1 MILPPFLYNTYI
13 EQTDIISNYLLL
25 ELKPEI
31 ISFDNAHKYERDFQL
46 ATDSYKEFRGYL
58 WVASNGKLSALS
70 IIPDANDIELNN

>member
-46 ATDSYKEFRGYL
+46 ATDSYK
-58 WVASNGKLSALS
+58 
-70 IIPDANDIELNN
+70 